1 MRVQYGR
8 AIAGILVVLILGAC
22 GRQGKVEAV
31 VKESLKDPDSA
42 KFGELYEKDGYG
54 CILVNAKNSM
64 GGYGGRQPALLE
76 IKGDSIRV
84 IDFIEKTDKGC
95 AILVEELIESKI
107 KATKRLEEEKIETAK
122 RLEEEKKRLEDLEKW
137 KARHRDPNIGYRSG
151 ESIYKSICGACHE
164 TGVAGAPAVGDVAAW
179 KPRIKKGL
187 AALIQSANIGT
198 NAMPPRGGSDA
209 TDDELRLAIIYMAN
223 RSGGHFK

>member
-64 GGYGGRQPALLE
+64 GGYGGRQPVLLR

-84 IDFIEKTDKGC
+84 IDFIEMKDKGC
-95 AILVEELIESKI
+95 ATLVDELIESEI
-107 KATKRLEEEKIETAK
+107 KAAKRPEEEKK
-122 RLEEEKKRLEDLEKW
+122 RLEEEKKRLEELEKW
-137 KARHRDPNIGYRSG
+137 KARPRDPNMGTRSG
-151 ESIYKSICGACHE
+151 ESLYKSICGACHE

-187 AALIQSANIGT
+187 DALMQTAITGK

-209 TDDELRLAIIYMAN
+209 NDEELRLAIIYITN
-223 RSGGHFK
+223 RSGGKFK